1 MNINKIRRLVIQERV
16 TLRFTD
22 HAIIEARKDNLTVE
36 DWKTTASM
44 ENLLRTMVYEHCF
57 LISLR
62 MVSYP
67 VISCENTSLAQRKW
81 SALQLTCPM
90 HKNGNQIGKNA
101 NEKNA
106 GKALPTRM
114 SWPATS

>member
-1 MNINKIRRLVIQERV
+1 MDTNRMRRLLTQERV

-22 HAIIEARKDNLTVE
+22 HAIIEARKDALTVE

-62 MVSYP
+62 MMSYP
-67 VISCENTSLAQRKW
+67 VMSC
-81 SALQLTCPM
+81 
-90 HKNGNQIGKNA
+90 
-101 NEKNA
+101 
-106 GKALPTRM
+106 
-114 SWPATS
+114 